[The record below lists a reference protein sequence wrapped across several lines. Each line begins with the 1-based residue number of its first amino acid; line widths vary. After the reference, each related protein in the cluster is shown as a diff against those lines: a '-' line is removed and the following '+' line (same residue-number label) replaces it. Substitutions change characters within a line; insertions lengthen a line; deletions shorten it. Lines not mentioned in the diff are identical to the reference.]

1 MKNIF
6 KFLGIAL
13 LASSMLI
20 ACGKDN
26 EEDNNGNNPTDT
38 TPVTPQPQT
47 SAKVTLGT
55 ISWDAA
61 IAEVFTGNYEQY
73 SLNEY
78 YLYKTSQQE
87 FPFIEMMMQ
96 ATPGTYNVTAELGQA
111 DGYTYYGW
119 QSMDIYDI
127 NYFEANVFQSQTSS
141 GQTVYRGDWRPVSAE
156 LTVTSFDLNSLTA
169 SYNLTATMYD
179 FASWYQD
186 LVTNAEDADTKDL
199 TVAVNNYVFTAISK

>member
-6 KFLGIAL
+6 KFLGIAV
-13 LASSMLI
+13 LACGMMVS
-20 ACGKDN
+20 CGKDN
-26 EEDNNGNNPTDT
+26 PEEGTDT
-38 TPVTPQPQT
+38 TPVNPQPQNTT

-61 IAEVFTGNYEQY
+61 IAEVFTGNYDQY

-78 YLYKTSQQE
+78 YLYKTSKQE

-96 ATPGTYNVTAELGQA
+96 ATPGTYNATATLGQA
-111 DGYTYYGW
+111 DAGYTYYGW
-119 QSMDIYDI
+119 QSMDIYDL

-141 GQTVYRGDWRPVSAE
+141 GQTVYRGDWRPVSAD

-179 FASWYQD
+179 YASWYQD

-199 TVAVNNYVFTAISK
+199 TVAVNNYVFTAVSK